1 MEKLVID
8 KDVAKDLFRELM
20 AEMRWRRE
28 VEYKILT
35 NFIAVS
41 GFSLASIGLLC
52 SNAQLAP
59 ARHSLGVLM
68 TTFFIVFLAS
78 AILKICNEH
87 ATYQFLGQ
95 QVVKLYDHWEIIG
108 KDDKDTAKFFAPET
122 RRYGHGGGY
131 VRTILFLIATCC
143 IVVAILWSLILSIK

>member
-1 MEKLVID
+1 MD

-35 NFIAVS
+35 NFIAVC
-41 GFSLASIGLLC
+41 GFSLAAIGLLC

-59 ARHSLGVLM
+59 ARYSLGVLM

-87 ATYQFLGQ
+87 ATYKILGQ
-95 QVVKLYDHWEIIG
+95 QVVKLYDHWGIVGSDE
-108 KDDKDTAKFFAPET
+108 KDTEKFFGHQT

-131 VRTILFLIATCC
+131 VRTILFLIATCT
-143 IVVAILWSLILSIK
+143 IVIAILWSLILSMK